1 MPGHS
6 SKRYSFKFLLLSCTL
21 FFLFSLFSCKSPQ
34 IFESVDIL
42 NLIDSSAPLIV
53 YIPATENK
61 EVVEYFLKDFAQLS
75 EKNIQTVSSRTSN
88 IAISSDF
95 SGNYQIA
102 AEGSYPK
109 LGINLALTEKKGW
122 TSKRAESTDFPFVIY
137 SSSKN
142 KIELSSPDSS
152 TVLLS
157 QKVEPMLQNYENA
170 QSVLQ
175 NSTLEKQEQ
184 LNVKVYE
191 YLTDSSTSEIR
202 FYAQNSSVFFN
213 KVVGK
218 VLNLGIKDVYGSLA
232 NSTKAKQKFALTLN
246 LELSNE
252 AVTKAAVKLLKVA
265 LFPIPAKIVQTGKDT
280 IKITDI
286 SLSYSQLLNF
296 IKK

>member
-1 MPGHS
+1 M
-6 SKRYSFKFLLLSCTL
+6 LLCCTV
-21 FFLFSLFSCKSPQ
+21 FSLFSLFSCKSVQ
-34 IFESVDIL
+34 EFESVEPL

-53 YIPATENK
+53 YIPAAENR
-61 EVVEYFLKDFAQLS
+61 EVVEYFLKEFAQLS
-75 EKNIQTVSSRTSN
+75 QKNIQTVSSRTKN
-88 IAISSDF
+88 IAVSSDF
-95 SGNYQIA
+95 LGNYQIA
-102 AEGSYPK
+102 SEGTYPK
-109 LGINLALTEKKGW
+109 LGMNLALTEKNGW
-122 TSKRAESTDFPFVIY
+122 KSKKSDNTNFPFLIY
-137 SSSKN
+137 SSSEN
-142 KIELSSPDSS
+142 QIELSSPDSS

-157 QKVEPMLQNYENA
+157 MEVEPMLQRYEKA
-170 QSVLQ
+170 QTVWQDSAAD
-175 NSTLEKQEQ
+175 NKEEMIA
-184 LNVKVYE
+184 KVYE

-202 FYAQNSSVFFN
+202 FYAQNSSLFFN

-232 NSTKAKQKFALTLN
+232 SSAKAKEKFALTLN

-265 LFPIPAKIVQTGKDT
+265 LFPIPAKIVQTGKET

>member
-1 MPGHS
+1 MPRHNTTVC
-6 SKRYSFKFLLLSCTL
+6 SFKFMLLCCTL
-21 FFLFSLFSCKSPQ
+21 FSLFSLFSCKSVQ
-34 IFESVDIL
+34 EFESVEPL

-53 YIPATENK
+53 YIPAAENR
-61 EVVEYFLKDFAQLS
+61 EVVEYFLKEFAQLS
-75 EKNIQTVSSRTSN
+75 QKNIQTVSSRTKN
-88 IAISSDF
+88 IAVSSDF
-95 SGNYQIA
+95 LGNYQIA
-102 AEGSYPK
+102 SEGTYPK
-109 LGINLALTEKKGW
+109 LGMNLALTEKNGW
-122 TSKRAESTDFPFVIY
+122 KSKKSDNTNFPFLIY
-137 SSSKN
+137 SSSEN
-142 KIELSSPDSS
+142 QIELSSPDSS

-157 QKVEPMLQNYENA
+157 MEVEPMLQRYEKA
-170 QSVLQ
+170 QTVWQDSAAD
-175 NSTLEKQEQ
+175 NKEEMIA
-184 LNVKVYE
+184 KVYE

-202 FYAQNSSVFFN
+202 FYAQNSSLFFN

-232 NSTKAKQKFALTLN
+232 SSAKAKEKFALTLN

-265 LFPIPAKIVQTGKDT
+265 LFPIPAKIVQTGKET

>member
-1 MPGHS
+1 MPRHNTNWCS
-6 SKRYSFKFLLLSCTL
+6 LKVFLFGCTL
-21 FFLFSLFSCKSPQ
+21 FFLFSLFSCKSTQ
-34 IFESVDIL
+34 SFESVEPL
-42 NLIDSSAPLIV
+42 ELIDCNAPLIV
-53 YIPATENK
+53 YIPATENR

-75 EKNIQTVSSRTSN
+75 QKNIQTVSSRTSA
-88 IAISSDF
+88 IAISADF
-95 SGNYQIA
+95 SGSYQIA
-102 AEGSYPK
+102 AEGTYPK
-109 LGINLALTEKKGW
+109 LGLNLALTEKKGW
-122 TSKRAESTDFPFVIY
+122 NSKKTESTTFPFVVY
-137 SSSKN
+137 SSQKN
-142 KIELSSPDSS
+142 NIELSSPDSS

-157 QKVEPMLQNYENA
+157 QNIEPMLQRYENA
-170 QSVLQ
+170 QLSLL
-175 NSTLEKQEQ
+175 NSSLDSQKQMSA
-184 LNVKVYE
+184 KVYE

-202 FYAQNSSVFFN
+202 FYAQNSSLFFN

-232 NSTKAKQKFALTLN
+232 TSAKVKEKFALTLN

>member
-1 MPGHS
+1 M
-6 SKRYSFKFLLLSCTL
+6 LLCCTV
-21 FFLFSLFSCKSPQ
+21 FSLFSLFSCKSVQ
-34 IFESVDIL
+34 EFESVEPL

-53 YIPATENK
+53 YIPAAENR
-61 EVVEYFLKDFAQLS
+61 EVVEYFLKEFAQLS
-75 EKNIQTVSSRTSN
+75 QKNVQAVSSRTKN
-88 IAISSDF
+88 IAVSSDF
-95 SGNYQIA
+95 LGNYQIA
-102 AEGSYPK
+102 SEGTYPK
-109 LGINLALTEKKGW
+109 LGMKLALTEENGWKSKK
-122 TSKRAESTDFPFVIY
+122 SDNANFPFLIY
-137 SSSKN
+137 SSSEN
-142 KIELSSPDSS
+142 QIELSSPDSS

-157 QKVEPMLQNYENA
+157 REVEPMLQRYEKA
-170 QSVLQ
+170 QTVLQ
-175 NSTLEKQEQ
+175 DSAAEKKKEMSA
-184 LNVKVYE
+184 KVYE

-202 FYAQNSSVFFN
+202 FYAQNSSLFFN

-232 NSTKAKQKFALTLN
+232 SSAKAKEKFALTLN

-265 LFPIPAKIVQTGKDT
+265 LFPIPAKIVQTGKET

>member
-1 MPGHS
+1 M
-6 SKRYSFKFLLLSCTL
+6 LLCCTL
-21 FFLFSLFSCKSPQ
+21 FSLFSLFSCKSVQ
-34 IFESVDIL
+34 EFESVEPL

-53 YIPATENK
+53 YIPAAENR
-61 EVVEYFLKDFAQLS
+61 EVVEYFLKEFAQLS
-75 EKNIQTVSSRTSN
+75 QKNIQTVSSRTKN
-88 IAISSDF
+88 IAVSSDF
-95 SGNYQIA
+95 LGNYQIA
-102 AEGSYPK
+102 SEGTYPK
-109 LGINLALTEKKGW
+109 LGMNLALTEKNGW
-122 TSKRAESTDFPFVIY
+122 KSKKSDNTNFPFLIY

-142 KIELSSPDSS
+142 QIELSSPDSS

-157 QKVEPMLQNYENA
+157 MEVEPMLQRYEKA
-170 QSVLQ
+170 QTVWQDSAAD
-175 NSTLEKQEQ
+175 NKEEMIA
-184 LNVKVYE
+184 KVYE

-202 FYAQNSSVFFN
+202 FYAQNSSLFFN

-232 NSTKAKQKFALTLN
+232 SSAKAKEKFALTLN

-265 LFPIPAKIVQTGKDT
+265 LFPIPAKIVQTGKET

>member
-1 MPGHS
+1 M
-6 SKRYSFKFLLLSCTL
+6 LLCCTL
-21 FFLFSLFSCKSPQ
+21 FSLFSLFSCKSVQ
-34 IFESVDIL
+34 EFESVEPL

-53 YIPATENK
+53 YIPAAENR
-61 EVVEYFLKDFAQLS
+61 EVVEYFLKEFAQLS
-75 EKNIQTVSSRTSN
+75 QKNIQTVSSRTKN
-88 IAISSDF
+88 IAVSSDF
-95 SGNYQIA
+95 LGNYQIA
-102 AEGSYPK
+102 SEGTYPK
-109 LGINLALTEKKGW
+109 LGMNLALTEKNGW
-122 TSKRAESTDFPFVIY
+122 KSKKSDNTNFPFLIY
-137 SSSKN
+137 SSSEN
-142 KIELSSPDSS
+142 QIELSSPDSS

-157 QKVEPMLQNYENA
+157 MEVEPMLQRYEKA
-170 QSVLQ
+170 QTVWQDSAAD
-175 NSTLEKQEQ
+175 NKEEMIA
-184 LNVKVYE
+184 KVYE

-202 FYAQNSSVFFN
+202 FYAQNSSLFFN

-232 NSTKAKQKFALTLN
+232 SSAKAKEKFALTLN

-265 LFPIPAKIVQTGKDT
+265 LFPIPAKIVQTGKET

>member
-1 MPGHS
+1 MFS
-6 SKRYSFKFLLLSCTL
+6 
-21 FFLFSLFSCKSPQ
+21 LFSLFSCKSTQ
-34 IFESVDIL
+34 EFESVEPL
-42 NLIDSSAPLIV
+42 NLIDCNAPLIV
-53 YIPATENK
+53 YIPATENR
-61 EVVEYFLKDFAQLS
+61 EVIEYFLKDFAQLS
-75 EKNIQTVSSRTSN
+75 QKNIQTVSSRTQN

-102 AEGSYPK
+102 SEGTYPK
-109 LGINLALTEKKGW
+109 LGINLALTEKNGW
-122 TSKRAESTDFPFVIY
+122 NSKRAEDTHFPFVIY

-142 KIELSSPDSS
+142 QIELSSPDSS

-157 QKVEPMLQNYENA
+157 QEVESMLQRYESF
-170 QSVLQ
+170 QTVLQ
-175 NSTLEKQEQ
+175 DSAAEKKEQ
-184 LNVKVYE
+184 MSAKVYE
-191 YLTDSSTSEIR
+191 YLTDSSSSEIR
-202 FYAQNSSVFFN
+202 FYAQNSSLFFN

-232 NSTKAKQKFALTLN
+232 SSAKAKEKFALTLN

-265 LFPIPAKIVQTGKDT
+265 LFPIPAKIVQTGKET

>member
-1 MPGHS
+1 M
-6 SKRYSFKFLLLSCTL
+6 LLCCTL
-21 FFLFSLFSCKSPQ
+21 FSLFSLFSCKSVQ
-34 IFESVDIL
+34 EFESVEPL

-53 YIPATENK
+53 YIPAAENR
-61 EVVEYFLKDFAQLS
+61 EVVEYFLKEFAQLS
-75 EKNIQTVSSRTSN
+75 QKNIQTVSSRTKN
-88 IAISSDF
+88 IAVSSDF
-95 SGNYQIA
+95 LGNYQIA
-102 AEGSYPK
+102 SEGTYSK
-109 LGINLALTEKKGW
+109 LGMNLALTEKNGW
-122 TSKRAESTDFPFVIY
+122 KSKKSDNTNFPFLIY
-137 SSSKN
+137 SSSEN
-142 KIELSSPDSS
+142 QIELSSPDSS

-157 QKVEPMLQNYENA
+157 MEIEPMLQRYEKA
-170 QSVLQ
+170 QTVWQDSAAD
-175 NSTLEKQEQ
+175 NKEEMIA
-184 LNVKVYE
+184 KVYE

-202 FYAQNSSVFFN
+202 FYAQNSSLFFN

-232 NSTKAKQKFALTLN
+232 SSAKAKEKFALTLN

-265 LFPIPAKIVQTGKDT
+265 LFPIPAKIVQTGKET

>member
-1 MPGHS
+1 MPRHNTTVC
-6 SKRYSFKFLLLSCTL
+6 SFKFMLLCCTL
-21 FFLFSLFSCKSPQ
+21 FSLFSLFSCKSVQ
-34 IFESVDIL
+34 EFESVEPL

-53 YIPATENK
+53 YIPAAENR
-61 EVVEYFLKDFAQLS
+61 EVVEYFLKEFAQLS
-75 EKNIQTVSSRTSN
+75 QKNIQTVSSRTKN
-88 IAISSDF
+88 IAVSSDF
-95 SGNYQIA
+95 LGNYQIA
-102 AEGSYPK
+102 SEGTYPK
-109 LGINLALTEKKGW
+109 LGMNLALTEKNGW
-122 TSKRAESTDFPFVIY
+122 KSKKSDNTNFPFLIY

-142 KIELSSPDSS
+142 QIELSSPDSS

-157 QKVEPMLQNYENA
+157 MEVEPMLQRYEKA
-170 QSVLQ
+170 QTVWQDSAAD
-175 NSTLEKQEQ
+175 NKEEMIA
-184 LNVKVYE
+184 KVYE

-202 FYAQNSSVFFN
+202 FYAQNSSLFFN

-232 NSTKAKQKFALTLN
+232 SSAKAKEKFALTLN

-265 LFPIPAKIVQTGKDT
+265 LFPIPAKIVQTGKET